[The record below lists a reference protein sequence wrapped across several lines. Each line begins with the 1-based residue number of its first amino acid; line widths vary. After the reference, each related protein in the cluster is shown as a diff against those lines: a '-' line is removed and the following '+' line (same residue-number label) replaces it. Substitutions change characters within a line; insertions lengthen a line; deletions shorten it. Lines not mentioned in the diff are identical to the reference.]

1 MKEIEL
7 DTNPFMA
14 DTDYDGLTDYEE
26 VHIYGTDP
34 SKADSPVTG
43 YWMQ

>member
-1 MKEIEL
+1 
-7 DTNPFMA
+7 MA

-26 VHIYGTDP
+26 VDIYGTDP
-34 SKADSPVTG
+34 SKADTSGDG